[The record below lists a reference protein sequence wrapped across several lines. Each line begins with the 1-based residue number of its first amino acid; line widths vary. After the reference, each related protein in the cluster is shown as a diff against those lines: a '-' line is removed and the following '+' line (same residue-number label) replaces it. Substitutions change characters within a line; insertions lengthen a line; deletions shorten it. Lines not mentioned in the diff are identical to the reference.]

1 MNNEVRIPRD
11 SSFKVLLLGDAGTG
25 KTTFV
30 SRFIK
35 ETSPLK
41 WVPNISFEIHALRFD
56 TAAHGKITLN
66 VWDTGTFASLLPLFL
81 SPPVAS
87 FFISSSPAL
96 P

>member
-35 ETSPLK
+35 ASPLK
-41 WVPNISFEIHALRFD
+41 NDPKLEFTAQPAHLPPETEIDRAAQDEHEALLE
-56 TAAHGKITLN
+56 AA
-66 VWDTGTFASLLPLFL
+66 L
-81 SPPVAS
+81 SQ
-87 FFISSSPAL
+87 AL
-96 P
+96 SDDDL